1 MSILFDYTFQIV
13 SLGSVLLGFISG
25 IVGAYA
31 TLSKK
36 SLIGDVI
43 SHSSLPGVVLAF
55 MIFNSKNTSIL
66 LLGALISGLFSVI
79 LINIILKNS
88 KLKPDT
94 VFALILSVFFGF
106 GMVLLTYI
114 QKTPN
119 ANQAGLDRFIFG
131 QASTLLISDIKIILY
146 SSIIILLII
155 VLFYKELLLFIFDPI
170 YCSSLKISIK
180 LINFIMSFIFVT
192 NIIVGLQSVGII
204 LISSL
209 LIAPSIAARQWTNKF
224 TTLLILSG
232 IFGSVSGFLGTFTS
246 SLISNISTGPTIVLY
261 VSLIIFISIIF
272 SPSRGLL
279 QRYVKNKRG
288 NNYAK

>member
-114 QKTPN
+114 QKSPN

>member
-13 SLGSVLLGFISG
+13 GLGSVLLGFISG

-55 MIFNSKNTSIL
+55 MIFNSKNTSVL

-79 LINIILKNS
+79 LINIILKNT

-131 QASTLLISDIKIILY
+131 QASALLISDIKIILY

-192 NIIVGLQSVGII
+192 NIIVGLQSVGVI

-232 IFGSVSGFLGTFTS
+232 IFGSISGFLGTLTS
-246 SLISNISTGPTIVLY
+246 SLISNMSTGPTIVLY
-261 VSLIIFISIIF
+261 VSLIAFISIIF

-279 QRYVKNKRG
+279 QRYLKIKRG
-288 NNYAK
+288 DSYVK

>member
-13 SLGSVLLGFISG
+13 GLGSVLLGFISG

-55 MIFNSKNTSIL
+55 MIFNSKNTSVL

-114 QKTPN
+114 QKSPN

-192 NIIVGLQSVGII
+192 NIIVGLQSVGVI

-232 IFGSVSGFLGTFTS
+232 IFGSISGFLGTLTS
-246 SLISNISTGPTIVLY
+246 SLISNMSTGPTIVLY
-261 VSLIIFISIIF
+261 VSLIAFISIIF

-279 QRYVKNKRG
+279 QRYLKIKRG
-288 NNYAK
+288 DSYVK

>member
-13 SLGSVLLGFISG
+13 GLGSVLLGFISG

-55 MIFNSKNTSIL
+55 MIFNSKNTSVL

-114 QKTPN
+114 QKSPN

-170 YCSSLKISIK
+170 YCSSLKFQ
-180 LINFIMSFIFVT
+180 LN
-192 NIIVGLQSVGII
+192 
-204 LISSL
+204 
-209 LIAPSIAARQWTNKF
+209 
-224 TTLLILSG
+224 
-232 IFGSVSGFLGTFTS
+232 
-246 SLISNISTGPTIVLY
+246 
-261 VSLIIFISIIF
+261 
-272 SPSRGLL
+272 
-279 QRYVKNKRG
+279 
-288 NNYAK
+288 

>member
-13 SLGSVLLGFISG
+13 GLGSVLLGFISG